1 MKMMLHGAFICIL
14 SLVNFPSSSSS
25 SSIHENVSTDLF
37 DVNDGYFT
45 SNIDLQK
52 LLSTEEAITL
62 ELEKYIRNEEK
73 RIAKLKG

>member
-14 SLVNFPSSSSS
+14 SLVNFPASFSS

-52 LLSTEEAITL
+52 LLSTEEAIMF
-62 ELEKYIRNEEK
+62 ELEKYVRNEEK
-73 RIAKLKG
+73 RMAKLKR